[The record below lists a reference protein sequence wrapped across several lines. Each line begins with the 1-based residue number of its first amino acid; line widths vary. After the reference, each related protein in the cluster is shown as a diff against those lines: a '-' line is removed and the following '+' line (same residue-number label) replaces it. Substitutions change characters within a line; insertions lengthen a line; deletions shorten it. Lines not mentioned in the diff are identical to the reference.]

1 MKIAIA
7 SGKGGTGKT
16 FVATNLFTYI
26 QKRGVNVVLA
36 DCDTEVPNSLIF
48 IKAKEKEIHKV
59 MDYRPIINPDICKFC
74 GKCVDYCSYNAIF
87 YVPSLKKISLIP
99 ELCHGCKACSV
110 ACEYGAIDDSELEIG
125 VVRSYKDKEENK
137 ECNIFEGR
145 MKPREL
151 TGVPTIKSTIRYA
164 TIPEADYYLFDS
176 PPGTACPFIQTVTRA
191 DFIILVTEPT
201 PFGLS
206 DLKQSIETL
215 KKLNK
220 PYGVIV
226 NRSDLG
232 NNDLTQ
238 YLKNDSID
246 LISSIPFS
254 KKIASSYAKGN
265 IEINENPES
274 EKYFKEIYEYLEEKR
289 LKIKL

>member
-16 FVATNLFTYI
+16 FVATNLFTYLQRLGI
-26 QKRGVNVVLA
+26 NVILA

-48 IKAKEKEIHKV
+48 IKAKEKEAHKV
-59 MDYRPIINPDICKFC
+59 MDYRPIINSDICKFC
-74 GKCVDYCSYNAIF
+74 GKCADYCSYNAIF

-110 ACEYGAIDDSELEIG
+110 ACEYGAITDSELEIG
-125 VVRSYKDKEENK
+125 VVRSYSDKKDST

-145 MKPREL
+145 MQPREL
-151 TGVPTIKSTIRYA
+151 TGVPTIKSTIKYA
-164 TIPEADYYLFDS
+164 TIPEADYHLFDS

-191 DFIILVTEPT
+191 DFILLVTEPT

-220 PYGVIV
+220 PYGVII
-226 NRSDLG
+226 NRADLG
-232 NNDLTQ
+232 NDELLS
-238 YLKNDSID
+238 YLKTDNID
-246 LISSIPFS
+246 LICSIPFS
-254 KKIASSYAKGN
+254 RQIASSYAKGKL
-265 IEINENPES
+265 EIDENPES
-274 EKYFKEIYEYLEEKR
+274 SKYFKEIYEYLENQR
-289 LKIKL
+289 LKIEL